1 MTSPIDPGEQQV
13 TPEQENTEPTANAVK
28 AFLLANPGFILE
40 NPEII
45 ESIAAPVATT
55 GDNVVDLQ
63 RVMVDRLQHKV
74 RSLRDIQAEL
84 IDAAS
89 INALTRDR
97 VHHAVLHLMEAKNFE
112 ELIAYIT
119 EPTGLAASLDLD
131 TVALAIESRADAPGL
146 GVRGLRILEAG
157 GTDRAIGSDRSHQL
171 AGNIEPNP
179 GLYGQSAPH
188 VRSEALVRLTF
199 SKTTP
204 PGLLA
209 LGSAHPDQFHQ
220 AQAADLLEFLG
231 RVVER
236 SVRIWLDL
244 PRSA

>member
-1 MTSPIDPGEQQV
+1 MTSPIDP
-13 TPEQENTEPTANAVK
+13 TEKHTSTDREKMPVDATAVK
-28 AFLLANPGFILE
+28 AFLKAHPGFITE
-40 NPEII
+40 NPDLL
-45 ESIAAPVATT
+45 ESLAVPVSST

-63 RVMVDRLQHKV
+63 RVMVERLQHKV
-74 RSLRDIQAEL
+74 RALRDIQAEL

-97 VHHAVLHLMEAKNFE
+97 VHKAVLQLLEAKNFE

-119 EPTGLAASLDLD
+119 EPAKLAAALDLD

-157 GTDRAIGSDRSHQL
+157 GTDRAIGPDRAHRL
-171 AGNIEPNP
+171 AGDIEANP
-179 GLYGQSAPH
+179 RLYGQSAPH

-209 LGSAHPDQFHQ
+209 LGSAQPDQFHE

-236 SVRIWLDL
+236 AVRIWLDL
-244 PRSA
+244 PRIA